1 MPWVV
6 KFGEEMELEELVSM
20 LTKKIVE
27 EMKHS
32 DKNPNTLVLV
42 KKRVF
47 EKSSFADQLGSS
59 RNLFY
64 LDDDCRDLAFN
75 EYILPQLSCSQMAD
89 LAMGK
94 ATGRTGGKVLEL
106 ILKGKTVNVIE
117 YEYKKYCRT
126 APEALLRHY
135 ESLEK
140 QLNDFGIRKLKRKSA
155 KSLRLRQKVLTQ
167 QDLTAAV
174 QQAISQVEVAKDTCI
189 TPLAEEF
196 ASDHGIKIQRR

>member
-47 EKSSFADQLGSS
+47 EKSSFADLLGSS

-135 ESLEK
+135 ESLV
-140 QLNDFGIRKLKRKSA
+140 NIRVSNL
-155 KSLRLRQKVLTQ
+155 
-167 QDLTAAV
+167 
-174 QQAISQVEVAKDTCI
+174 
-189 TPLAEEF
+189 
-196 ASDHGIKIQRR
+196 